1 MADDETPRTETDGSG
16 EAAEASEPVE
26 SGAEGTTD
34 ATDAGDATD
43 ESPAEPTGREQLE
56 AAIEENP
63 EAVAE
68 FVDRLD
74 AVNELL
80 DVMALGEEAMTDEMV
95 VELADTGSTLAES
108 ADGLATEETVRLA
121 EGVGANGDEL
131 ADAMETL
138 VELQRS
144 GALDELAELADVLS
158 LATDAMTDEMV
169 VSLAGTGSSLGE
181 LADTAAEPDTRD
193 GLARLLSAVG
203 SAERTEPESTSTLSL
218 VKSLR
223 DDEVKQGMGYVVAL
237 AKAIGSGA
245 GDPGEGV

>member
-26 SGAEGTTD
+26 SEAAEEAADETPEGAE
-34 ATDAGDATD
+34 
-43 ESPAEPTGREQLE
+43 EPTGREQLE

-203 SAERTEPESTSTLSL
+203 TAERTEPESPSTLAL

-223 DDEVKQGMGYVVAL
+223 DDDVKQGMGYVVAL
-237 AKAIGSGA
+237 AKAIGASA
-245 GDPGEGV
+245 DESPEGP